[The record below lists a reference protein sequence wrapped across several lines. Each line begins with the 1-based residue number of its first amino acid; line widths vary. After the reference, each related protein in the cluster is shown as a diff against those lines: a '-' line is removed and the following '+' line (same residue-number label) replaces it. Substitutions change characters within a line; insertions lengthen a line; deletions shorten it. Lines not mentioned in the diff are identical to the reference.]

1 MAVNFKLDLKLIQE
15 WQKKDFRL
23 VDKIGDLY
31 DKVSAYERYVNFDS
45 TQSLNDGL

>member
-23 VDKIGDLY
+23 VVFLLKYPIHIYTANNKLHFLF
-31 DKVSAYERYVNFDS
+31 E
-45 TQSLNDGL
+45 